1 MTAPRTA
8 IVGTGR
14 VAQAFGRL
22 LTDAGAAPV
31 AVSGRITDHVHRAAA
46 FIGPETRPAAIR
58 DVPALA
64 DHILIAVADEAI
76 APVAEE
82 LADNGMRAGVALH
95 TSGAHS
101 PQSLSALAAHG
112 VACGVVHPLQT
123 VADPE
128 RGVVA
133 LRGASFGIG
142 GDAAA
147 MEWAGQLVAAADGT
161 PLRIREKGFA
171 SYHAGA
177 VMAGNA
183 VIAAIDAAVTLL
195 SAAGIDRRAALQALR
210 PLCLTSAQNAF
221 EMGPEAAL
229 TGPVQRGDAE
239 TIRTHVAALAG
250 CPRPVAELY
259 RASARALV
267 DIAQR
272 RGLSVA
278 SAVAIERA
286 IEG

>member
-1 MTAPRTA
+1 MAPS
-8 IVGTGR
+8 
-14 VAQAFGRL
+14 FGLILANR
-22 LTDAGAAPV
+22 
-31 AVSGRITDHVHRAAA
+31 AVVLG
-46 FIGPETRPAAIR
+46 AIR
-58 DVPALA
+58 ARDLL
-64 DHILIAVADEAI
+64 D
-76 APVAEE
+76 
-82 LADNGMRAGVALH
+82 
-95 TSGAHS
+95 
-101 PQSLSALAAHG
+101 LAATAEASG
-112 VACGVVHPLQT
+112 VFDAVWV
-123 VADPE
+123 
-128 RGVVA
+128 
-133 LRGASFGIG
+133 
-142 GDAAA
+142 GDSLLAKPRL
-147 MEWAGQLVAAADGT
+147 E
-161 PLRIREKGFA
+161 
-171 SYHAGA
+171 
-177 VMAGNA
+177 
-183 VIAAIDAAVTLL
+183 AVTLL